1 MNTFTLV
8 FLAALAASLL
18 LRGGL
23 ILRQM
28 QHVWRHRDRVPTA
41 FVGKISV
48 SEHLRAAQYAIARGR
63 ISLWNLVQETAI
75 LLLFTLAG
83 GLNWLAGLWM
93 AAAPPLVAEAGL
105 IVSVILLSALLELP
119 ADWYRK
125 FVVEQRFGFNTMK
138 LADYIRDVLMQG
150 LLAIVLG
157 LPLLMAVLWIL
168 HRAGSW
174 WWLYTWLV
182 WVGFNLLVLAIYPVF
197 IAPLFNK
204 FTPLADD
211 GLRQRI
217 EQLLAHSGFAAR
229 GLFVMDGSRRSSHGN
244 AYFTG
249 FGRGRRI
256 VLFDTLL
263 KQLQPDQIV
272 AVLAHELGHFHY
284 RHVWQRMVWM
294 FGFSLAGLWLASRL
308 LDSTWFYAGL
318 HVTFFSPGIGLLLF
332 FLVLP
337 VFSLPLQWWLAAGSR
352 RNEFEADR
360 YAAGQTSAELLVAAL
375 VSLYRDNAATLTSDA
390 WYSSLYDSHPN
401 AQQRIARLQSIAA
414 LTKET

>member
-1 MNTFTLV
+1 MNTFTQV
-8 FLAALAASLL
+8 FLAALTASVL

-28 QHVWRHRDRVPTA
+28 RHVWMHRDQVPAA
-41 FVGKISV
+41 FAGEISAV
-48 SEHLRAAQYAIARGR
+48 DHLRAAQYGVARGR
-63 ISLWNLVQETAI
+63 LALWNLVQEAAV

-83 GLNWLAGLWM
+83 GLNWLAGLWS
-93 AAAPPLVAEAGL
+93 AAPSPLLADAGL
-105 IVSVILLSALLELP
+105 IVSVIMLGAVLELP

-138 LADYIRDVLMQG
+138 PADFIRDALLQAA
-150 LLAIVLG
+150 LAIVLG
-157 LPLLMAVLWIL
+157 LPLLMAILWIM
-168 HRAGSW
+168 HRAGSL
-174 WWLYTWLV
+174 WWLYAWLV

-204 FTPLADD
+204 FTPLVDD
-211 GLRQRI
+211 ALRQQI
-217 EQLLAHSGFAAR
+217 ETLLSHSGFAAR
-229 GLFVMDGSRRSSHGN
+229 GLYVMDGSRRSSHGN

-249 FGRGRRI
+249 FGRSRRI

-284 RHVWQRMVWM
+284 RHVWRRMAWM
-294 FGFSLAGLWLASRL
+294 FGFSLAGLWLAAQL
-308 LDSTWFYAGL
+308 LHSSWFYGGM
-318 HVTFFSPGIGLLLF
+318 HVHSMTPGMGLLLF

-360 YAAGQTSAELLVAAL
+360 YAASQTSPALLIAAL
-375 VSLYRDNAATLTSDA
+375 VNLYRDNAATLTSDA

-401 AQQRIARLQSIAA
+401 AQQRIAHLQTLSAS
-414 LTKET
+414 T